1 MNHHRLTRIAT
12 LALAIG
18 ALSAPTAIAQQDL
31 RSPDAIDAAQRTGQD
46 LRSPDAIDAAG
57 TAEAQQD
64 KRSPDARDAADGR
77 GAYNTPQVVF
87 VKAPRAAPTGGL
99 HWVDA
104 GIGAGALLGLI
115 LLGLGGVL
123 LVVHRRHARPA

>member
-1 MNHHRLTRIAT
+1 MHHHRLTRIAT

-31 RSPDAIDAAQRTGQD
+31 RSPDAIDAAQQARRN
-46 LRSPDAIDAAG
+46 LRSPNDAAG

-64 KRSPDARDAADGR
+64 QRSPDARDAADGR
-77 GAYNTPQVVF
+77 GAYNTPEVVF
-87 VKAPRAAPTGGL
+87 LKAPHPVHTGGL
-99 HWVDA
+99 HWADA

-115 LLGLGGVL
+115 LLALGGAL
-123 LVVHRRHARPA
+123 LVVHRRHARPI